1 MVSKMWGWSTGGS
14 EGEASKMGEKKDK
27 KKIQRR
33 ASGKGRKRN
42 RPARKRR
49 RPWEAEERRG
59 YKEEKEKMLV
69 MTGRR
74 KRDRWLFR
82 GEG

>member
-1 MVSKMWGWSTGGS
+1 
-14 EGEASKMGEKKDK
+14 MGVEHWRKYQRWEKEKI

-33 ASGKGRKRN
+33 DSGKGRKRN
-42 RPARKRR
+42 RPAMKRR

-59 YKEEKEKMLV
+59 YKEEKEKMLE